1 MSELDQKSAKFA
13 LRDVQSV
20 SEVQAAVVY
29 RAFGQRNFF
38 GVRDAVRLE
47 HLVSDFRPPFVV
59 FVAFVQKSCNL
70 VVNWFWLRLGL
81 VEDGGA

>member
-47 HLVSDFRPPFVV
+47 HLVPDLQPPFVI
-59 FVAFVQKSCNL
+59 FVAL
-70 VVNWFWLRLGL
+70 I
-81 VEDGGA
+81 